1 MDAYL
6 QVSTTVGTRAEAAQ
20 LADRAVT
27 ESFAATAQV
36 SGPVMIVDRNP
47 YRDTQ
52 REAWQVT
59 LRTTARRYNAL
70 ESYLLAEHP
79 DSDPEIWAVSLTGPA
94 ACLERLDRMTLP

>member
-1 MDAYL
+1 MSGGHRADGLGRIAGEGVCLHSDGMDAYL

-36 SGPVMIVDRNP
+36 SGPVMIVDGNP

-52 REAWQVT
+52 REA
-59 LRTTARRYNAL
+59 
-70 ESYLLAEHP
+70 
-79 DSDPEIWAVSLTGPA
+79 
-94 ACLERLDRMTLP
+94 